1 MLSLP
6 PELITII
13 ATNIS
18 KITDKRQY
26 TQTCNTYNNLT
37 KPLILNQE
45 TTLKIEHFGY
55 PKYNCV
61 EKFTLEI
68 CNDSYFSKIPI
79 CYLNQYNNIIVKA
92 LTIYGQIELLEI
104 ALGYEHDLFKEID
117 DSGYGDPGGNNN
129 SCVHAIISGNIDM
142 LVFVR
147 LHGCEWDEDIF
158 DFAAKCN
165 HLHMLKFLKKYGCE
179 IGEYASSYAEENGN
193 TEMMDWLTE
202 NNLIIM

>member
-1 MLSLP
+1 MNTLP

-13 ATNIS
+13 ATYIL
-18 KITDKRQY
+18 KITDKRQF

-37 KPLILNQE
+37 KPIILNQE